1 MSGKS
6 RKHKSYTYSREKRN
20 PHFALGAFKGA
31 VCAAVPKT
39 SLTAQQQSNGW
50 MEGRG
55 GIITSVLLEL
65 HAKRE
70 ACKETSK
77 TV

>member
-1 MSGKS
+1 M
-6 RKHKSYTYSREKRN
+6 R
-20 PHFALGAFKGA
+20 AFKGA

-70 ACKETSK
+70 ACEETSK

>member
-1 MSGKS
+1 MVKAGSTKVTLTQGKKEIPILPWEHS
-6 RKHKSYTYSREKRN
+6 
-20 PHFALGAFKGA
+20 KGL
-31 VCAAVPKT
+31 CVPKT
-39 SLTAQQQSNGW
+39 SLTVQQQSNGW